1 MEIKHPVNFTIGIFC
16 LLCFILNVASKRDNF
31 DIALTAVTA
40 VGNLAF
46 GLLIE

>member
-1 MEIKHPVNFTIGIFC
+1 MKIKRPFNFTIGIFC
-16 LLCFILNVASKRDNF
+16 LLCFILTVVLRRDSF

-46 GLLIE
+46 GLME